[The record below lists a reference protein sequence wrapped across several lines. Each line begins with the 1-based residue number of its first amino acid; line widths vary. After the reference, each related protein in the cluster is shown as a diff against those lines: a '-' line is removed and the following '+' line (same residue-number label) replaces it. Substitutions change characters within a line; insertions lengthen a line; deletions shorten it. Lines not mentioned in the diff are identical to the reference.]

1 MLIQVKLLI
10 ILLLHVTIITAK
22 VIKRDT
28 WEKNS
33 VLACGFYLSK
43 IQNWDNQNSTSGLF
57 YGSVCSY
64 PPAFQSWVS
73 CISESIDQ
81 FSKNE
86 NISTFNKSLRE
97 VQNTCSLIEPRIKNM
112 TIDQYYQILHNA
124 SHFIRDGFPVDKND
138 GLINYPIKINSSDV
152 NPIIIAYH
160 NYYNNMD
167 RSNFSVYFYYIYFF
181 IFFFIASVINYMNH
195 TNTLQYLNR
204 WTVSCK
210 IKGFLIKCLYKGH
223 HTSYINLLGD
233 KFIAL
238 LPSRLETSILSNYI
252 ILNGVILAFGYKI
265 DPTNSLFRTRTQQIL
280 RLVADRA
287 GILAFGNL
295 PIIFLF
301 GTRNN
306 MLMTLTDFDFS
317 TFISLHKWVGRIMI
331 LHSLLHS
338 CCYLCYSI
346 LAGSFKFGELELY
359 YKCGIV
365 AMILL
370 LLLFFMSLGY
380 IRKNHYELFLYTH
393 IVLAIAFMAAC
404 WKHVENLGWKNW
416 LIISI
421 IMWIAERLARFYN
434 ILRNGGVLKSKL
446 SLIGGRNNIDGAL
459 IRVSID
465 KKNHN
470 ICLKPGQYY
479 FLYFM
484 HPLIF
489 WQSHPFTAIELKEK
503 NKIIIVLK
511 PKGGASKVLYESLS
525 KTFGNLDIK
534 VALEGPY
541 GHSAPIHH
549 SDNILLFA
557 AGTGIPGPL
566 FHAMDL
572 TARLDKDSNK
582 RVKLV
587 IIIREKT
594 ILNAFRDELLA
605 LRNKITIQVFLT
617 REMHPKAIATH
628 NSYLHTIQSENTS
641 LISRDIPMESLK
653 TFAKV
658 TFGRPNI
665 VDIVKQYIEPRKSLS
680 VLSCGAPQFVD
691 SLRDTISS
699 LIIKHP
705 ETNIDYY
712 EEFQRW

>member
-1 MLIQVKLLI
+1 MFIQVKLSI
-10 ILLLHVTIITAK
+10 VLLLYATIISAN

-28 WEKNS
+28 LERNA
-33 VLACGFYLSK
+33 VLGCGFYLSK
-43 IQNWDNQNSTSGLF
+43 IQNWDNQNSISEQF
-57 YGSVCSY
+57 YGSICSY
-64 PPAFQSWVS
+64 TPAFQSWVS
-73 CISESIDQ
+73 CISDSIYHL
-81 FSKNE
+81 SKNV
-86 NISTFNKSLRE
+86 NTGAFNKSLRE
-97 VQNTCSLIEPRIKNM
+97 VQNTCSLIKPEIKNM
-112 TIDQYYQILHNA
+112 TLDQYYQILNNA
-124 SHFIRDGFPVDKND
+124 SHFIQDDYPVDKND
-138 GLINYPIKINSSDV
+138 GLINYPIKVNDSAV
-152 NPIIIAYH
+152 NPIIIGYH
-160 NYYNNMD
+160 NYFNNMD

-195 TNTLQYLNR
+195 TNVLQFFNR
-204 WTVSCK
+204 WTVLCK

-223 HTSYINLLGD
+223 HTNYINLLGN

-238 LPSRLETSILSNYI
+238 LPSRLETSILTNYI
-252 ILNGVILAFGYKI
+252 ILNGVILAFGYRI
-265 DPTNSLFRTRTQQIL
+265 DPANSLFRTKTQQIL

-306 MLMTLTDFDFS
+306 MLMTLTDFDFA

-346 LAGSFKFGELELY
+346 LASSFKYSELELY
-359 YKCGIV
+359 YKCGIFT
-365 AMILL
+365 MILL
-370 LLLFFMSLGY
+370 LLLFLMSLGY
-380 IRKNHYELFLYTH
+380 IRKNHYELFLYIH
-393 IVLAIAFMAAC
+393 IVLVVAFMGAC

-416 LIISI
+416 LIISAM
-421 IMWIAERLARFYN
+421 MWIAERLARVYN
-434 ILRNGGVLKSKL
+434 ILKNGGVLKSKL
-446 SLIGGRNNIDGAL
+446 SLIGSRDSIDDTL

-470 ICLKPGQYY
+470 LCLKPGQYY
-479 FLYFM
+479 FIYFM

-511 PKGGASKVLYESLS
+511 PKGGASKVLHESLL
-525 KTFGNLDIK
+525 KTSGNLDIK

-549 SDNILLFA
+549 SDNIILFA

-572 TARLDKDSNK
+572 STRLDEYSDKK
-582 RVKLV
+582 VQLV
-587 IIIREKT
+587 IIIRDKM
-594 ILNAFRDELLA
+594 ILNAFRDELFA
-605 LRNKITIQVFLT
+605 LRNKITVQIFLT
-617 REMHPKAIATH
+617 REVHPKAATGH
-628 NSYLHTIQSENTS
+628 DNLHITQSENTS
-641 LISRDIPMESLK
+641 LISRDISMENMK

-658 TFGRPNI
+658 SFGRPNI
-665 VDIVKQYIEPRKSLS
+665 VDIVKPCIEPRKSLS

-691 SLRDTISS
+691 CLRDIISP

-705 ETNIDYY
+705 ESNIDYY